1 MAVIDFQQTVRSP
14 VQAYQEGLNFFMGQ
28 GVLNNVLQRLLLAL
42 DKIEVD
48 YNIIGAV
55 ALNQHGYNRFTEDI
69 NLLLTKAGL
78 EKFHEE
84 LIRVGCR
91 PKFEGA
97 RKQFRTTAEN
107 VTVEIIT
114 TGEYPGDGRPKSV
127 SFPDPKD
134 NVEVIEGL
142 KTISLEKLI
151 ELKLASGMTAPH
163 RLKDLA
169 DVQELIKV
177 KNLSAD
183 FAARLDPS
191 VREKFIE
198 LQSPVEAI
206 RDLEQFW

>member
-1 MAVIDFQQTVRSP
+1 MVVMDFQQTVRSP

-28 GVLNNVLQRLLLAL
+28 GVLNNVLQRLAAAL
-42 DKIEVD
+42 EKLGVD
-48 YNIIGAV
+48 YNIIGAI
-55 ALNQHGYNRFTEDI
+55 ALNQHGYRRFTEDI
-69 NLLLTKAGL
+69 NLLLTKEGL

-84 LIRVGCR
+84 LLKVGCR

-114 TGEYPGDGRPKSV
+114 TGEYPGDGRPKPV

-134 NVEVIEGL
+134 SVEVIEGL

-163 RLKDLA
+163 LLKDLA

-177 KNLSAD
+177 KILSAE
-183 FAARLDPS
+183 FAEKLDPS

-198 LQSPVEAI
+198 LYSAVPAAREQ
-206 RDLEQFW
+206 EQF

>member
-1 MAVIDFQQTVRSP
+1 MVVMDFQQTVRSP

-28 GVLNNVLQRLLLAL
+28 GVLNNVLQRLAAAL
-42 DKIEVD
+42 GKLGVD
-48 YNIIGAV
+48 YNIIGAI
-55 ALNQHGYNRFTEDI
+55 ALNQHGYRRFTEDI
-69 NLLLTKAGL
+69 NLLLTKEGL

-84 LIRVGCR
+84 LLKVGCR

-114 TGEYPGDGRPKSV
+114 TGEYPGDGRPKPV

-134 NVEVIEGL
+134 SVEVIEGL

-177 KNLSAD
+177 KILSAE
-183 FAARLDPS
+183 FAEKLDPS

-198 LQSPVEAI
+198 LYSAVPAAREQ
-206 RDLEQFW
+206 EQF